1 MQSKYELELRVLNEE
16 GKVLKNL
23 RGIEIQQLF
32 GFDMNLSTK
41 TVQ

>member
-41 TVQ
+41 IV